1 MYRVMLPLNRPT
13 HLLRPL
19 VNNHPRLQMV
29 LQHLQVITTLLAPIP
44 PTQKLLL
51 PIGKLFRDISFLR
64 LTGIPIGL
72 LTDTTSIPPN
82 SKTGQLDCKIN
93 THNIMP
99 ARVNLV
105 LVLEE
110 RRSILLPPL
119 VALHHHHH
127 HLALMFLHL
136 LRHKWCSSV
145 L

>member
-1 MYRVMLPLNRPT
+1 MLPLNRPT

-29 LQHLQVITTLLAPIP
+29 PEHLQVITTLLAPIP

-51 PIGKLFRDISFLR
+51 
-64 LTGIPIGL
+64 PIGL

-110 RRSILLPPL
+110 RRSTLLPPL